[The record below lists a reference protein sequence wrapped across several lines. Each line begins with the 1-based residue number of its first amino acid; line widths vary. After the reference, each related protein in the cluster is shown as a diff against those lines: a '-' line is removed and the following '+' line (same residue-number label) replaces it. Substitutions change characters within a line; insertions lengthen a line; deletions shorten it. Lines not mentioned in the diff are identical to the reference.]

1 MSNVMIDEQR
11 LAELLEKE
19 EFYNVWVEEEG
30 FKFLIDLAKAKG
42 IDPPSMMNVADLAAD
57 TSQSLHE
64 GEPMSTAFIIGDI
77 DKIAAVLPE
86 GELRLAHIGHVREMA
101 PVIRTLS
108 ELVNG
113 LILAYTVDKT
123 GMVRD
128 IRKVD
133 IDLPAEGYYLL
144 GTHYRRY
151 CAISAMSNSVV
162 FFVPEKGRRV
172 KVFSDG
178 QIVGRYGDGDWKPES
193 MPELDRVVEKLAAK
207 RGYDR
212 RIVERVLRCAFDMSE
227 HNLGGVFMLGDAD
240 DILTHSE
247 KPRLSSYAAIL
258 TANLQDLSDDE
269 LINFAKQDGATIV
282 DSRGAFRGATVL
294 LRPQMNTKA
303 EVDPKAGARH
313 TSAAKM
319 SAECDCVAVVI
330 SHDGPIS
337 VYDAGQRVMRF

>member
-1 MSNVMIDEQR
+1 MGNVTIDEQR

-19 EFYNVWVEEEG
+19 QFFNVWVEEEG
-30 FKFLIDLAKAKG
+30 FRFLIDLAKHKG
-42 IDPPSMMNVADLAAD
+42 IDPPSIINVADLSAD
-57 TSQSLHE
+57 IAQSLHE

-77 DKIAAVLPE
+77 DRIAAVLPE
-86 GELRLAHIGHVREMA
+86 GELRLARTGHVREMSS
-101 PVIRTLS
+101 VIRTLS

-113 LILAYTVDKT
+113 LVLAYAVDKT
-123 GMVRD
+123 GVVQD

-133 IDLPAEGYYLL
+133 IQLPAEGYYLL

-151 CAISAMSNSVV
+151 CAISALTDAVI

-172 KVFSDG
+172 KVFVDG
-178 QIVGRYGDGDWKPES
+178 QIVGRYDDGDWKPES
-193 MPELDRVVEKLAAK
+193 MPELDRVVENLAAK
-207 RGYDR
+207 RGYQR

-240 DILTHSE
+240 DILDHSD
-247 KPRLSSYAAIL
+247 KPRLSTYALIL
-258 TANLQDLSDDE
+258 TANLDDLTDEE

-282 DSRGAFRGATVL
+282 DSRGAFCGATVL
-294 LRPQMNTKA
+294 LRPKMQTQA

-319 SAECDCVAVVI
+319 SAECDCIAIVI

-337 VYDAGQRVMRF
+337 VYDGGQRVMRF